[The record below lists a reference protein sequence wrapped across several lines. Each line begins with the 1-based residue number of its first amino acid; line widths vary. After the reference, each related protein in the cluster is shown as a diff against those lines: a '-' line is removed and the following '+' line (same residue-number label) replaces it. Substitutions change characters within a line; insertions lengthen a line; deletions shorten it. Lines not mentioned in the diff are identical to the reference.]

1 MSTQTTT
8 HPTDARTD
16 VAVDTEAKAGVVGKL
31 MGFFLA
37 VAIIGWGASTFL
49 TAVHFWA
56 LPLPEGI
63 EPQGSMAVITSSW
76 AYIGPIPLALVGA
89 LYYVVMIALGATWR
103 SIRHPLLD
111 KVMLPMTGLGVLMS
125 AGLVYLQLGPIGE
138 ICPFCMVSATA
149 TTLLFLTEL
158 GVKSQGGSPAARPI
172 NPSIVWG
179 AAFVGTA
186 VMVLVAMFGITL
198 APIPGA

>member
-1 MSTQTTT
+1 MSAQTTT
-8 HPTDARTD
+8 HPTEAN
-16 VAVDTEAKAGVVGKL
+16 VATEATTEARSSRVGRL
-31 MGFFLA
+31 MGFFIG
-37 VAIIGWGASTFL
+37 VAIVGWGASAFL

-63 EPQGSMAVITSSW
+63 EPQGSMAVITSPW

-103 SIRHPLLD
+103 VTRNALLD
-111 KVMLPMTGLGVLMS
+111 TVMLPMTGLGVLMS

-158 GVKSQGGSPAARPI
+158 TIKSQGGSRVARPA

-179 AAFVGTA
+179 TAFVATLLLTLA
-186 VMVLVAMFGITL
+186 AMFGLTI